1 MLLLAPTHTRR
12 LATTAEAFC
21 ILYCREEDEAC
32 PLDTGPDSCPLWR
45 FVEADLPTRVR
56 EDLLDWLDGDQ
67 VVN

>member
-1 MLLLAPTHTRR
+1 MAVVTPPVNKSC
-12 LATTAEAFC
+12 EPV
-21 ILYCREEDEAC
+21 YCREEDEAC

-56 EDLLDWLDGDQ
+56 EDLLDWLDADQ